1 MPGVLDP
8 IVANRFYLDLGKEQ
22 VDTLMEVSGLED
34 ESDVVETTQVTKA
47 GKILVRKIQGA
58 QPLKTAKLTLKYAAF
73 KDDPIKKWYDSVVN
87 QKIKDARLNIS
98 LVLYEIGKDAATL
111 TFSFKN
117 AWPSKYSFSQFSA
130 KGNDAVTITVTIEH
144 SGMDVKGYNA

>member
-58 QPLKTAKLTLKYAAF
+58 QPLKTGKLTLKYAAF